1 MSRVP
6 AVVPDELD
14 ADQRRLF
21 DQIMATRHDGQIQGP
36 SALWVRSASI
46 GTAASQM
53 AATLRR
59 DSKLEACLFELIT
72 LIVARQWSTHYVWHV
87 HAKEAE
93 RVGLAPAIIEAL
105 RSHRVPHF
113 DTEQQTMIYEM
124 SQELLATKQ
133 LADATYGRALAMFG
147 AELIVEIV
155 TTIGFYTLVCM
166 TLNAFRAPAPGNALP
181 LA

>member
-1 MSRVP
+1 
-6 AVVPDELD
+6 
-14 ADQRRLF
+14 
-21 DQIMATRHDGQIQGP
+21 
-36 SALWVRSASI
+36 
-46 GTAASQM
+46 
-53 AATLRR
+53 
-59 DSKLEACLFELIT
+59 
-72 LIVARQWSTHYVWHV
+72 
-87 HAKEAE
+87 
-93 RVGLAPAIIEAL
+93 
-105 RSHRVPHF
+105 
-113 DTEQQTMIYEM
+113 MIYEM